1 MHTVDEKRV
10 IRTNEIKIRFTDAE
24 RSIIKAK
31 AVKAGLQEAVFIRD
45 VCLKAEI
52 KAAITA
58 EQMKQ
63 IRSISTVSNNLN
75 QLLKEVHRHGLV
87 KVAVEV
93 EEMLNYI
100 KQLLWN

>member
-1 MHTVDEKRV
+1 MDAGRV

-31 AVKAGLQEAVFIRD
+31 AFKAGLQEAVFIRE
-45 VCLKAEI
+45 VCLHTEV
-52 KAAITA
+52 KAAITT
-58 EQMKQ
+58 EQMKE
-63 IRSISTVSNNLN
+63 IRLVSSVSQNLN
-75 QLLKEVHRHGLV
+75 QLVKEMHRQGLV